1 MALGHSPAIV
11 SEGLIF
17 SMDPA
22 NTRSYGGSGVTVY
35 PLVSGMAGTLINGP
49 TFSTANNGCFVFDGT
64 NDILTFGGQ
73 DILGSTYTH
82 CAWFKMNVL
91 QTCLVID
98 GGWAGTVI
106 FSNRVEYYY
115 SDTAPNY
122 MNANYN
128 FSAGRWYFICAVRGA
143 AQKQVYID
151 GALINSAN
159 STDSYSCPYTFLNL
173 GSNSG
178 SQNLNGNIG
187 VVHVYNRALSATEIK
202 QNFEATRDRYG
213 I

>member
-1 MALGHSPAIV
+1 MALSHSPRIV
-11 SEGLIF
+11 TDNLIF

-22 NTRSYGGSGVTVY
+22 NTRSYSGSGITVN

-64 NDILTFGGQ
+64 NDILKFGGV
-73 DILGSTYTH
+73 DILGSVYTH

-106 FSNRVEYYY
+106 FSDHVEYYY

-122 MNANYN
+122 MNASYN
-128 FSAGRWYFICAVRGA
+128 FTTSRWYFICAVRGA
-143 AQKQVYID
+143 TQKQVYID
-151 GALINSAN
+151 GNLIQSVNS
-159 STDSYSCPYTFLNL
+159 SDSYACPYNYINL

-178 SQNLNGNIG
+178 IQNLNGNIG
-187 VVHVYNRALSATEIK
+187 LVHIYGKALSAAEIK